1 MIKVKNIYW
10 MLAYAFD
17 ILKEKS
23 TQSVKTEEFDNIYDL
38 LSAMLIKGVNYQ
50 LKRGMNREYID
61 KKEELINLKGKILIS
76 DSVKYN
82 TIKNHKLVC
91 EYDDFSI
98 NSYMN
103 KIIKSTLMKL
113 LKIKSLDKK
122 YKVGI
127 KKILLYFKDVD
138 VIDIRNINWKAVRYN
153 KNNLTYKMIINIC
166 YLIIEGLLLSNEKGD
181 NELTKFV
188 DEKEMSA
195 LYERF
200 VKEYYRKHFPSLH
213 ANASHIK
220 WNIKENNGIELL
232 PNMKTDISLTY
243 KEKTLIIDTKYYE
256 KALQNN
262 TLYDKKTIRS
272 AHLYQIFTY
281 VKNKDVNN
289 TGNVS
294 GMLLYAKTDEEDF
307 KEQSNIFGNNYIG
320 IKILDLTKDFKYVE
334 EQLDN
339 IAYWF
344 TNNEVKKNI

>member
-50 LKRGMNREYID
+50 VKRGMNREYID

-76 DSVKYN
+76 DSIKYN
-82 TIKNHKLVC
+82 TIKNHKLIC

-103 KIIKSTLMKL
+103 KIIKSTLVKL
-113 LKIKSLDKK
+113 IKVKSLDKK
-122 YKVGI
+122 YKISI

-138 VIDIRNINWKAVRYN
+138 IVDIRSINWKGIRYN
-153 KNNLTYKMIINIC
+153 KNNLTYKMLINIC

-181 NELTKFV
+181 KLLKQL
-188 DEKEMSA
+188 DEKYMEA

-200 VKEYYRKHFPSLH
+200 VREYYRKHFPSLH

-220 WNIKENNGIELL
+220 WNVKEDYGIELL
-232 PNMKTDISLTY
+232 PIMKTDITLTY
-243 KEKTLIIDTKYYE
+243 KEKTLIIDTKYYGE
-256 KALQNN
+256 ALQNN
-262 TLYDKKTIRS
+262 IRFNS
-272 AHLYQIFTY
+272 ITFRNAHLYQIFTY

-289 TGNVS
+289 TGNVF
-294 GMLLYAKTDEEDF
+294 GMLLYAKTEEELF
-307 KEQSNIFGNNYIG
+307 KEQKNTFGNNVIE
-320 IKILDLTKDFKYVE
+320 IKNLDLTKDFKLVE
-334 EQLDN
+334 KQLDD
-339 IAYWF
+339 IAYNF
-344 TNNEVKKNI
+344 TDNKLSKKY